1 MENGTFWPLSVHL
14 KKLSEIE
21 EMRQHTT
28 GSSLHNQFKDY
39 RQHTTGSSLHN
50 QFKDYR
56 QHTTG
61 SSLHNQF
68 KDYRQ
73 PGITL
78 GFANVTICDF

>member
-1 MENGTFWPLSVHL
+1 LENGTFWPLSVHL

-56 QHTTG
+56 Q
-61 SSLHNQF
+61 
-68 KDYRQ
+68 